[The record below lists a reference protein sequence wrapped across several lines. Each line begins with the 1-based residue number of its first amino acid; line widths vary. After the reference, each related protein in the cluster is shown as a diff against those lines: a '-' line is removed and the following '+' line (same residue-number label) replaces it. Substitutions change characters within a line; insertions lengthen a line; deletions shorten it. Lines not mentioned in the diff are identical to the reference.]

1 MNENDIDTLA
11 DGVGQLLSEEG
22 ILSAEAARLAL
33 AGFER
38 GSQIT
43 YLLWD
48 VHPGPEWLPSDH
60 PKRLPGSLAA
70 RPLYL
75 GKSAGISRLKSHLAK
90 DGFGRGL
97 SRITT
102 HAWKNPG
109 LLSYCL
115 GKRQAGWL
123 GVTFINHGVG
133 PEADDRSEALERAGV
148 ERVGWRR
155 DLGSL
160 RNANRP
166 ADPESLAAFYEPVHA
181 APVPL
186 TEGLL
191 LNQTCPKPDGRKAR
205 LKETVAGPKR
215 LSA

>member
-1 MNENDIDTLA
+1 MNQNDTDTLT
-11 DGVGQLLSEEG
+11 DSVGKLLNEDG
-22 ILSAEAARLAL
+22 ILSAAAARLAL
-33 AGFER
+33 AGLEP

-48 VHPGPEWLPSDH
+48 LHPSPEWLPSDH
-60 PKRLPGSLAA
+60 PKSPTGSLAA

-75 GKSAGISRLKSHLAK
+75 GKSAGTSRLKSHLAK
-90 DGFGRGL
+90 DGFGSGL
-97 SRITT
+97 SKITT

-133 PEADDRSEALERAGV
+133 LEADDRSEALERAGV
-148 ERVGWRR
+148 EAVGWRR
-155 DLGSL
+155 DVGGL
-160 RNANRP
+160 RNARRL
-166 ADPESLAAFYEPVHA
+166 ADPEGLAAFYEPVHV

-186 TEGLL
+186 AEGLL
-191 LNQTCPKPDGRKAR
+191 LNQTCPKPDGRKIR
-205 LKETVAGPKR
+205 FG
-215 LSA
+215 